1 MPLQD
6 VEPLEATIEIDAPP
20 KAVWS
25 LVSDLRN
32 MSRWSP
38 QCAKTFLRGETA
50 VGTKAVNINRRGL
63 LVWPTQSKIVRLEP
77 EQEIAF
83 RVKENYT
90 IWSYS
95 LEPLADGRTRL
106 TSRREAP
113 QGISDVSVRLTRV
126 ALGGVSTFTAELQ
139 EGMQQTLQRIK
150 ADAESGSA
158 H

>member
-1 MPLQD
+1 MPLQN

-20 KAVWS
+20 AKVWS

-38 QCAKTFLRGETA
+38 QCVKTFIRGDVA
-50 VGTKAVNINRRGL
+50 VGAKAVNLNRRGL
-63 LVWPTQSKIVRLEP
+63 LLWPTQSKVVRLTP

-90 IWSYS
+90 VWSYR
-95 LEPLADGRTRL
+95 LEDLGGDRTRL

-113 QGISDVSVRLTRV
+113 QGVSDLSVRLTKV
-126 ALGGVSTFTAELQ
+126 ALGGVPQFTDELRT
-139 EGMQQTLQRIK
+139 GMQETLARIK
-150 ADAESGSA
+150 ADAER
-158 H
+158 